1 MGPKGVVCIIPVVQP
16 AMMYPPVLGYK
27 ATRAGRA
34 SSRDTPRVSR
44 GTSRDAAPPSN
55 VNPLVTM
62 SSSRTL
68 FSREPFT
75 NCAAIDPSRPAADT
89 NPTPDTLA
97 AVGNASVETTPKTF
111 HPQVLKALN
120 RHAPDTTTTAPDPD
134 PRAKRVAATAASAID
149 ADNKRLRPTLNARE
163 HSSRGTGR
171 VV

>member
-1 MGPKGVVCIIPVVQP
+1 MIPVVQP
-16 AMMYPPVLGYK
+16 TLIYPAVLSYK
-27 ATRAGRA
+27 AARAGRA

-44 GTSRDAAPPSN
+44 GTSRDTAPPSN

-62 SSSRTL
+62 SNSRTL
-68 FSREPFT
+68 SSREPFT

-97 AVGNASVETTPKTF
+97 AVGNASVEMTPKTF

-120 RHAPDTTTTAPDPD
+120 RHAPDTTTPAPEPD

-149 ADNKRLRPTLNARE
+149 ADNKRRRPTLNARE
-163 HSSRGTGR
+163 HGEGGGASGFRCGW
-171 VV
+171 